1 MRDCRDGEKSE
12 AVNFSSLVCR
22 VAHAACIRWEKGEE
36 GGGGFSLEVPVG
48 GGEES
53 CFLAADRRTFK
64 AVALWPLEGT
74 REVHLAAVGVAER
87 ELQAAARAF
96 LKKKAI
102 LRCLSLQRRCCEWSF
117 LVSRVLLFT

>member
-1 MRDCRDGEKSE
+1 MRDCHRGKVGV
-12 AVNFSSLVCR
+12 AVNYSSLVCR
-22 VAHAACIRWEKGEE
+22 VAQAACKRWEKGE
-36 GGGGFSLEVPVG
+36 GGISSEVPVG

-53 CFLAADRRTFK
+53 CLAADRRTFK

-102 LRCLSLQRRCCEWSF
+102 LRCSSLQRRCCEWSF

>member
-1 MRDCRDGEKSE
+1 M
-12 AVNFSSLVCR
+12 
-22 VAHAACIRWEKGEE
+22 
-36 GGGGFSLEVPVG
+36 G

-53 CFLAADRRTFK
+53 CLAADRRTFK

-102 LRCLSLQRRCCEWSF
+102 LRCSSLQRRCCEWSF

>member
-1 MRDCRDGEKSE
+1 
-12 AVNFSSLVCR
+12 
-22 VAHAACIRWEKGEE
+22 
-36 GGGGFSLEVPVG
+36 VG

-53 CFLAADRRTFK
+53 CIAADRRTFK

-74 REVHLAAVGVAER
+74 RVLATREVHLAAMGVAER

-102 LRCLSLQRRCCEWSF
+102 LRCSSLQRRCCEWSF